1 MEQRDKPEESSVV
14 TQTDVFLPKP
24 PSPKY
29 VPKKT
34 GVDAFT
40 QIELSDGLFDFDVE
54 VEPILD
60 VIVGKI
66 LEQSVVEL
74 EQEQELTLIQSRKV
88 GLCGLACVGCVAVI
102 DNGGVVCRKH
112 WLLINKR
119 NLR

>member
-1 MEQRDKPEESSVV
+1 MVEQKDVPEEAHID
-14 TQTDVFLPKP
+14 TQTDAFLPKP

-40 QIELSDGLFDFDVE
+40 QIELADGLFDFDVE

-74 EQEQELTLIQSRKV
+74 EQELELSSLAVRKV
-88 GLCGLACVGCVAVI
+88 NVMPLP
-102 DNGGVVCRKH
+102 
-112 WLLINKR
+112 
-119 NLR
+119 